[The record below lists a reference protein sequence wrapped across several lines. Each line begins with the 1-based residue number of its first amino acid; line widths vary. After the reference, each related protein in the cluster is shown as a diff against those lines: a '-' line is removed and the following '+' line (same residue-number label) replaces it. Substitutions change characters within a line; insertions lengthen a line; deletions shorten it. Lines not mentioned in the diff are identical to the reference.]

1 VRRVGQSKVTKLS
14 VKAGVVYPLIRL
26 PKTYVDKIGKIAEI
40 FETQHQDIRALLVTF
55 DDPKPAK
62 VIQRASKIIQLDS
75 SDSVEKRL
83 SALEKEINKLK
94 PALLINEQLNL
105 HKNIKNDGL
114 GRIRTGD
121 LRRVKATS

>member
-1 VRRVGQSKVTKLS
+1 MRRVGQSKVTKLS
-14 VKAGVVYPLIRL
+14 VKAGAVYPLIRL

-40 FETQHQDIRALLVTF
+40 FETQHQDKRALLVTF

-75 SDSVEKRL
+75 SDSIEKRL
-83 SALEKEINKLK
+83 SALEKEINELK
-94 PALLINEQLNL
+94 PALLLNEQLNL
-105 HKNIKNDGL
+105 NKNIKNDGL